1 MPTEVA
7 DYAVGGDGYDLDYIF
22 SKVFEGTTCTYDDI
36 IFMPGYINFPT
47 DKVDLTSYFSKHIKL
62 NIPMVSSCMDTVT
75 EHSMAIA
82 MAQHGGLGVVH
93 HNCSIEVQ
101 AHEVQ
106 LVKKYRNGV
115 ILDPIILTPEHT
127 VSDCLKY
134 KKEYGFAGFP
144 ITENGKL
151 GEKLLGIVASRD
163 IDLVEDP
170 TTKIKDVMTSE
181 NIQTVSDKMDSAEA
195 VELLRKSKVGKLP
208 VVDSDGNIVALMS
221 RTDLIKNR
229 DFPMATTDSQG
240 RLVCAASV
248 GTRPIDKD
256 RAKALIEAGVDVL
269 VVDSS
274 QGDSCFQLEMV
285 RWLKTN
291 YPQIDVVGGNV
302 VTVRQCKHLIEAGV
316 DGIRIGMGVGSICTT
331 QEVCAVGRGQGSAVY
346 FLAKYC
352 SQFGIPVIADGG
364 IGNVGHITK
373 ALCLGASTVMMG
385 SMLAGTEEAPGK
397 YFYRDGVRLKKYR
410 GMGSLEAMEHGSS
423 QRYFSSSHASMRVA
437 QGVVGSVVDKGSLRQ
452 YLPYLVQGVRHGF
465 QDLGVKSM
473 TDLNEQR
480 KDGRLRA
487 EVRSSSAQVEG
498 GVHNLHSYE
507 KRLF

>member
-1 MPTEVA
+1 MVA
-7 DYAVGGDGYDLDYIF
+7 NFCLPRLGF
-22 SKVFEGTTCTYDDI
+22 
-36 IFMPGYINFPT
+36 INFPT
-47 DKVDLTSYFSKHIKL
+47 DQVDLTTRFSRHIQLK
-62 NIPMVSSCMDTVT
+62 IPLVSSCMDTVT
-75 EHSMAIA
+75 EHSMAIS

-93 HNCSIEVQ
+93 HNCSILEQV
-101 AHEVQ
+101 HEVG
-106 LVKKYRNGV
+106 LVKKYRNG
-115 ILDPIILTPEHT
+115 IILEPTILKPDDT
-127 VSDCLKY
+127 VADMKAI
-134 KKEYGFAGFP
+134 KAEYGFSGFP
-144 ITENGKL
+144 ITEHGRL
-151 GEKLLGIVASRD
+151 GEKLLGIVTNRD
-163 IDLVEDP
+163 VDLVTDLSTPIRE
-170 TTKIKDVMTSE
+170 VMTTE
-181 NIQTVSDKMDSAEA
+181 NLQTVSVQTAQEEA
-195 VELLRKSKVGKLP
+195 KEILSKAKVGKLP
-208 VVDSDGNIVALMS
+208 VVDAEGNIVALMS
-221 RTDLIKNR
+221 RTDLLKHQKYPDATIDKN
-229 DFPMATTDSQG
+229 G

-248 GTRPIDKD
+248 GTRPNDKD

-274 QGDSCFQLEMV
+274 QGDSCYQLEMI

-302 VTVRQCKHLIEAGV
+302 VTCRQAKHLIDAGV

-346 FLAKYC
+346 FVAKYC
-352 SQFGIPVIADGG
+352 REHDIPVIADGG

-423 QRYFSSSHASMRVA
+423 QRYFTSSHASMRVA

-465 QDLGVKSM
+465 QDMGIKNLDEMAKM
-473 TDLNEQR
+473 RE
-480 KDGRLRA
+480 DGRLRC
-487 EVRSSSAQVEG
+487 EVRSSSAQIEG
-498 GVHNLHSYE
+498 GIHNLHSYE

>member
-22 SKVFEGTTCTYDDI
+22 SKVFDGTTCTYDDI

-256 RAKALIEAGVDVL
+256 RAKALIEAGVD
-269 VVDSS
+269 
-274 QGDSCFQLEMV
+274 
-285 RWLKTN
+285 
-291 YPQIDVVGGNV
+291 
-302 VTVRQCKHLIEAGV
+302 
-316 DGIRIGMGVGSICTT
+316 GIRIGMGVGSICTT

>member
-1 MPTEVA
+1 M
-7 DYAVGGDGYDLDYIF
+7 
-22 SKVFEGTTCTYDDI
+22 
-36 IFMPGYINFPT
+36 
-47 DKVDLTSYFSKHIKL
+47 
-62 NIPMVSSCMDTVT
+62 
-75 EHSMAIA
+75 
-82 MAQHGGLGVVH
+82 
-93 HNCSIEVQ
+93 
-101 AHEVQ
+101 
-106 LVKKYRNGV
+106 
-115 ILDPIILTPEHT
+115 
-127 VSDCLKY
+127 
-134 KKEYGFAGFP
+134 
-144 ITENGKL
+144 
-151 GEKLLGIVASRD
+151 ASRD

-274 QGDSCFQLEMV
+274 QGDSCFQLEMI

>member
-1 MPTEVA
+1 
-7 DYAVGGDGYDLDYIF
+7 
-22 SKVFEGTTCTYDDI
+22 
-36 IFMPGYINFPT
+36 
-47 DKVDLTSYFSKHIKL
+47 
-62 NIPMVSSCMDTVT
+62 
-75 EHSMAIA
+75 MAIA

-256 RAKALIEAGVDVL
+256 RAKA
-269 VVDSS
+269 
-274 QGDSCFQLEMV
+274 
-285 RWLKTN
+285 
-291 YPQIDVVGGNV
+291 
-302 VTVRQCKHLIEAGV
+302 LIEAGV

>member
-1 MPTEVA
+1 M
-7 DYAVGGDGYDLDYIF
+7 DLA
-22 SKVFEGTTCTYDDI
+22 SR
-36 IFMPGYINFPT
+36 
-47 DKVDLTSYFSKHIKL
+47 FSKHIKL

-75 EHSMAIA
+75 EHAMAIA

-93 HNCSIEVQ
+93 HNCPIDVQ
-101 AHEVQ
+101 VHEVQ
-106 LVKKYRNGV
+106 LVKMYRNGI
-115 ILDPIILTPEHT
+115 ILDPKILTPEST
-127 VSDCLKY
+127 VADCQTVR
-134 KKEYGFAGFP
+134 KEYGFSGFP
-144 ITENGKL
+144 VTENGKL
-151 GEKLLGIVASRD
+151 GEKLLGIVSNRD
-163 IDLVEDP
+163 IDFVDDP
-170 TTKIKDVMTSE
+170 TTKIKDIMTKE
-181 NIQTVSDKMDSAEA
+181 NLLTVNDTMEPQEA
-195 VELLRKSKVGKLP
+195 VEVLRQSKVGKLP
-208 VVDSDGNIVALMS
+208 IVDKDGNIVALMS

-229 DFPMATTDSQG
+229 DFPNAAKDAQG
-240 RLVCAASV
+240 RLLCAASV
-248 GTRPIDKD
+248 GTRPNDKE
-256 RAKALIEAGVDVL
+256 RAKALINAGVDVL

-274 QGDSCFQLEMV
+274 QGDSCFQLEMI
-285 RWLKTN
+285 RWLKAN
-291 YPQIDVVGGNV
+291 YPQLDVVGGNV

-352 SQFGIPVIADGG
+352 AQFDVPVIADGG

-373 ALCLGASTVMMG
+373 ALCLGASAVMMG

-423 QRYFSSSHASMRVA
+423 QRYFSSSHATMRVA

-452 YLPYLVQGVRHGF
+452 YIPYLVQGVRHGL
-465 QDLGVKSM
+465 QDLGVQSL
-473 TDLNEQR
+473 TDMDAQR

-498 GVHNLHSYE
+498 GIHNLHSYE

>member
-1 MPTEVA
+1 
-7 DYAVGGDGYDLDYIF
+7 
-22 SKVFEGTTCTYDDI
+22 
-36 IFMPGYINFPT
+36 
-47 DKVDLTSYFSKHIKL
+47 
-62 NIPMVSSCMDTVT
+62 MVSSCMDTVT
-75 EHSMAIA
+75 EHAMAIA

-93 HNCSIEVQ
+93 HNCPIDVQ

-106 LVKKYRNGV
+106 LVKMYRNGI
-115 ILDPIILTPEHT
+115 ILDPKILTPEST
-127 VSDCLKY
+127 VADCQTVR
-134 KKEYGFAGFP
+134 KEYGFSGFP
-144 ITENGKL
+144 VTENGKL
-151 GEKLLGIVASRD
+151 GEKLLGIVSNRD
-163 IDLVEDP
+163 IDFVDDP
-170 TTKIKDVMTSE
+170 TTKIKDIMTKE
-181 NIQTVSDKMDSAEA
+181 NLQTVNDTMEPQEA
-195 VELLRKSKVGKLP
+195 VDVLRQSKVGKLP
-208 VVDSDGNIVALMS
+208 IVDKDGNIVA
-221 RTDLIKNR
+221 
-229 DFPMATTDSQG
+229 
-240 RLVCAASV
+240 CAASI
-248 GTRPIDKD
+248 GTRPNDKE
-256 RAKALIEAGVDVL
+256 RAKALINAGVDVL

-274 QGDSCFQLEMV
+274 QGDSCFQLEMI

-291 YPQIDVVGGNV
+291 YPQLDVVGGNV

-352 SQFGIPVIADGG
+352 AQFDVPVIADGG

-373 ALCLGASTVMMG
+373 ALCLGASAVMMG

-423 QRYFSSSHASMRVA
+423 QRYFSSSHATMRVA
-437 QGVVGSVVDKGSLRQ
+437 VDKGSLRQ
-452 YLPYLVQGVRHGF
+452 YIPYLVQGVRHGF
-465 QDLGVKSM
+465 QDLGVQSL
-473 TDLNEQR
+473 TDMDAQR

-498 GVHNLHSYE
+498 GIHNLHSYE

>member
-1 MPTEVA
+1 M
-7 DYAVGGDGYDLDYIF
+7 
-22 SKVFEGTTCTYDDI
+22 
-36 IFMPGYINFPT
+36 
-47 DKVDLTSYFSKHIKL
+47 
-62 NIPMVSSCMDTVT
+62 
-75 EHSMAIA
+75 
-82 MAQHGGLGVVH
+82 
-93 HNCSIEVQ
+93 
-101 AHEVQ
+101 
-106 LVKKYRNGV
+106 
-115 ILDPIILTPEHT
+115 
-127 VSDCLKY
+127 
-134 KKEYGFAGFP
+134 
-144 ITENGKL
+144 
-151 GEKLLGIVASRD
+151 
-163 IDLVEDP
+163 
-170 TTKIKDVMTSE
+170 
-181 NIQTVSDKMDSAEA
+181 
-195 VELLRKSKVGKLP
+195 
-208 VVDSDGNIVALMS
+208 
-221 RTDLIKNR
+221 
-229 DFPMATTDSQG
+229 
-240 RLVCAASV
+240 
-248 GTRPIDKD
+248 
-256 RAKALIEAGVDVL
+256 
-269 VVDSS
+269 DSS
-274 QGDSCFQLEMV
+274 QGDSCFQLEMI